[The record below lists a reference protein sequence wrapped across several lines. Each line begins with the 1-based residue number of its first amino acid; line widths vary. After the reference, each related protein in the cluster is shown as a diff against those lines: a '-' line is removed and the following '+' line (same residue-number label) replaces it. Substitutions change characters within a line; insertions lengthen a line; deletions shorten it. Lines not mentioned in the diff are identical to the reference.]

1 MHRARLLHPTPH
13 IYKYTKLINIMKIK
27 DLREF
32 INNLPE
38 EFEEFDIVN
47 AEMGEY
53 LGGEFT
59 YRLDKPVTT
68 LAIDEE
74 SKELLILNQPPLN

>member
-1 MHRARLLHPTPH
+1 
-13 IYKYTKLINIMKIK
+13 
-27 DLREF
+27 
-32 INNLPE
+32 
-38 EFEEFDIVN
+38 
-47 AEMGEY
+47 